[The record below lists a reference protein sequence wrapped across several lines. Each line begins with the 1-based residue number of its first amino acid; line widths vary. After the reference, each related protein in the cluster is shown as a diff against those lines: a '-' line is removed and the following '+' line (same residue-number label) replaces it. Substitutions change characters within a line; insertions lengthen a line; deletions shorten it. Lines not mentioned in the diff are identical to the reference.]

1 MIIFFG
7 VVVITFLGEIGD
19 DDLVVLL
26 SERAAHEIY
35 KKWLDTLHVSYQCP
49 GYTCMYMCM
58 YVYMYMHL

>member
-1 MIIFFG
+1 M
-7 VVVITFLGEIGD
+7 VVITLLVEIGD

-49 GYTCMYMCM
+49 GYTCMCMYM
-58 YVYMYMHL
+58 YVYQ